1 MDNQQGDTNMNI
13 TTPTARVT
21 DPSTSHEAARSV
33 IEPGRTRDYVL
44 SLFVT
49 VDRYGLDGLTDEE
62 LFDAYAA
69 GFGYISPSGCRTRR
83 KELVDLA
90 LVENAGLVRKTKS
103 GRNTI
108 VWRLV

>member
-1 MDNQQGDTNMNI
+1 MNI

-21 DPSTSHEAARSV
+21 DPLTSHEAAASV
-33 IEPGRTRDYVL
+33 IEPGNTRDNML
-44 SLFVT
+44 GLFVT
-49 VDRYGLDGLTDEE
+49 VAGYGILGLTDEE

-69 GFGYISPSGCRTRR
+69 AFGDISPSGCRTRR

-108 VWRLV
+108 VWRSV